1 VRQEAEFELG
11 ESTKAREKIRAGS
24 WRDRKSRAAAVDD
37 YNIDRHE
44 KGRAANRER
53 GTLFSVVPPNNV
65 KLTKGIFLKTSFW
78 KRGTSDRYR
87 ETPRPAV
94 IPQIARVG
102 LKRLMTLFVGTF
114 VLSYRRGYGE
124 RGDIWH
130 KVIGVIEGDT
140 DEMDNS

>member
-1 VRQEAEFELG
+1 MDQSEDL
-11 ESTKAREKIRAGS
+11 
-24 WRDRKSRAAAVDD
+24 RDRESRAEAVDD

-53 GTLFSVVPPNNV
+53 GTSFSVVPPH
-65 KLTKGIFLKTSFW
+65 KGRLTKGIFLKTSFW
-78 KRGTSDRYR
+78 NRGTSDRYR

-114 VLSYRRGYGE
+114 VLSYRRGYGG
-124 RGDIWH
+124 RDDVWR